1 MIYDYW
7 KSHNLADE
15 QLDDAYGDCGRGR
28 DDAGSEV
35 DLMLS
40 NARLQP
46 LVDVSELCASAQ
58 GSAMDANQKGLERTT
73 KDDLVFPTDA
83 AALLFAV
90 LIFGLAIFK
99 RNQGFL
105 VDPDTYWHIAAGKW
119 MLAERSFPWHDIFS
133 HTAAGQPWVN
143 MEWLAQ
149 IILASTYDWFGW
161 RGLIVLGGLV
171 VAVTFVLLYK
181 LLARELRAAV
191 ALGAAAI
198 SFLFASFHFLARP
211 HLLACPIIVVWTAH
225 LARASA
231 ENRRPSLWLL
241 PLMVLWANLHGGFT
255 LGLLLTGGVG
265 LEAIIASAAAER
277 RRVATQWI
285 LFGIGSLLAACITP
299 YGYECLLQ
307 TYHVFNLGE
316 ILHHVGEWRPM
327 NPYEDFAQELVLLS
341 LLALALISGVKI
353 GIVRVLMIVG
363 LLHMS
368 LQHARGLAIFALVL
382 PFLVAHPLRQQFTSL
397 RPSVD
402 PFPLFDRRGFR
413 SLRTAIALLVALVAS
428 GMLATTYA
436 ILRPDDA
443 PPGAITPAAAVDNAI
458 GANITGPV
466 FNHYNFGGYLIF
478 RGIPTFIDGRAL
490 PFGKEF
496 CREYID
502 ADGGNKL
509 DELVDK
515 YGVTWTLLPP
525 KSSAMLH
532 FDQSPHWRRV
542 YADDV
547 AVVHVRR

>member
-1 MIYDYW
+1 MF
-7 KSHNLADE
+7 E
-15 QLDDAYGDCGRGR
+15 QPVNRSTVA
-28 DDAGSEV
+28 
-35 DLMLS
+35 
-40 NARLQP
+40 
-46 LVDVSELCASAQ
+46 ELYASAQ
-58 GSAMDANQKGLERTT
+58 GSAMDANQKGPERTT
-73 KDDLVFPTDA
+73 KDDLVFPTDG

-90 LIFGLAIFK
+90 LIFGVAIFK
-99 RNQGFL
+99 LNQGFL
-105 VDPDTYWHIAAGKW
+105 ADPDTYWHIATGRW
-119 MLAERSFPWHDIFS
+119 MLAERSFPWHDVFS

-149 IILASTYDWFGW
+149 IVLVSAYDWFGW

-171 VAVTFVLLYK
+171 VALTFVLLYK
-181 LLARELRAAV
+181 LLARELRATV

-198 SFLFASFHFLARP
+198 SFHFASIHFLARP
-211 HLLACPIIVVWTAH
+211 HLLACPIIVVYTAH

-231 ENRRPSLWLL
+231 EIRRPSLWLL

-255 LGLLLTGGVG
+255 LGLLLTGGFG
-265 LEAIIASAAAER
+265 LEAIIAAAAAER

-285 LFGIGSLLAACITP
+285 VFGIGTLLAACITP

-307 TYHVFNLGE
+307 TYHAFNLGE
-316 ILHHVGEWRPM
+316 ILLHVGEWRPM
-327 NPYEDFAQELVLLS
+327 NPSTEFAQELVLLS
-341 LLALALISGVKI
+341 LLALALTSGVKI
-353 GIVRVLMIVG
+353 GLVRVLMIIG

-368 LQHARGLAIFALVL
+368 LQHVRGLAIFALVL
-382 PFLVAHPLRQQFTSL
+382 PFLVAYPLQQQFSFL
-397 RPSVD
+397 RPLVD
-402 PFPLFDRRGFR
+402 PFPLFDRWRFR
-413 SLRTAIALLVALVAS
+413 SSRTAIALLVTLVAS
-428 GMLATTYA
+428 GMLAATYA
-436 ILRPDDA
+436 ILRPHDA
-443 PPGAITPAAAVDNAI
+443 PPSHFTPAAAVANAI

-496 CREYID
+496 NSEYIN
-502 ADGGNKL
+502 ADDGNKL

-525 KSSAMLH
+525 KSSAVLH

-547 AVVHVRR
+547 AVVHVRRREAKVVVR

>member
-1 MIYDYW
+1 
-7 KSHNLADE
+7 
-15 QLDDAYGDCGRGR
+15 
-28 DDAGSEV
+28 
-35 DLMLS
+35 MLS

-46 LVDVSELCASAQ
+46 LTDLSELCASAQ
-58 GSAMDANQKGLERTT
+58 AHVRKSKPRGSGHGRELEGVTADNKRR
-73 KDDLVFPTDA
+73 DLVFPTDG

-90 LIFGLAIFK
+90 LIFGVAIFK
-99 RNQGFL
+99 LGFL
-105 VDPDTYWHIAAGKW
+105 VDPDTYWHIATGRW

-161 RGLIVLGGLV
+161 RGPIVLGGLV
-171 VAVTFVLLYK
+171 VALTFVLWYK
-181 LLARELRAAV
+181 LLARELRATA

-198 SFLFASFHFLARP
+198 SFLFAAFHFLARP
-211 HLLACPIIVVWTAH
+211 HLLAFPIIVVWTAQ

-241 PLMVLWANLHGGFT
+241 PLMAVWANLHGGFT
-255 LGLLLTGGVG
+255 LGLLLTGGFG
-265 LEAIIASAAAER
+265 LEAIIAAAAAER

-307 TYHVFNLGE
+307 TYHLFNLGE
-316 ILHHVGEWRPM
+316 ILQHIGELRPM
-327 NPYEDFAQELVLLS
+327 NPYTDFTQELVLLS
-341 LLALALISGVKI
+341 LLALALIFGVKI

-368 LQHARGLAIFALVL
+368 LQHVRGLAIFALVL
-382 PFLVAHPLRQQFTSL
+382 PFLVAHPLQQQFTFL

-402 PFPLFDRRGFR
+402 PFPLFDRRRFR
-413 SLRTAIALLVALVAS
+413 SFRTAIALLATLVAS
-428 GMLATTYA
+428 CMLATTYA

-443 PPGAITPAAAVDNAI
+443 PPGAITPAAAVDHAI

-466 FNHYNFGGYLIF
+466 FNHYDFGGYLIF

-496 CREYID
+496 VSEYFN
-502 ADGGNKL
+502 ADDSNKL
-509 DELVDK
+509 DELVNK
-515 YGVTWTLLPP
+515 HGVTWTLLQP
-525 KSSAMLH
+525 KSSAVLH

>member
-1 MIYDYW
+1 MNSW
-7 KSHNLADE
+7 TMLNS
-15 QLDDAYGDCGRGR
+15 DCGRGR
-28 DDAGSEV
+28 DDARPEV

-46 LVDVSELCASAQ
+46 LVDVPELCASAQ

-73 KDDLVFPTDA
+73 KDDLVFPTDG

-90 LIFGLAIFK
+90 LMFGVAIFK
-99 RNQGFL
+99 LNQGFL
-105 VDPDTYWHIAAGKW
+105 ADPDTYWHIATGRW

-143 MEWLAQ
+143 MEWFAQ

-161 RGLIVLGGLV
+161 RGLIVLGGLT
-171 VAVTFVLLYK
+171 VALTFVPLYK
-181 LLARELRAAV
+181 LLARELRATV

-198 SFLFASFHFLARP
+198 SLLFASFHFLARP

-255 LGLLLTGGVG
+255 LGLLLTGGFG
-265 LEAIIASAAAER
+265 LEAIIAAAAVER
-277 RRVATQWI
+277 RRVAIQWI

-316 ILHHVGEWRPM
+316 ILHHIGEWRPM
-327 NPYEDFAQELVLLS
+327 NPETDLTQELVLLS

-368 LQHARGLAIFALVL
+368 LQHVRGLAIFALVL
-382 PFLVAHPLRQQFTSL
+382 PFLIAHPLQQQFAFL

-402 PFPLFDRRGFR
+402 SFPLFDRRRFL
-413 SLRTAIALLVALVAS
+413 SLRTAIALSVTLVAS
-428 GMLATTYA
+428 GVVATTYA
-436 ILRPDDA
+436 TLRRDDA
-443 PPGAITPAAAVDNAI
+443 PPSAITPAAAVDNAI
-458 GANITGPV
+458 NTSVTGPV
-466 FNHYNFGGYLIF
+466 FNDYDFGGYLSF
-478 RGIPTFIDGRAL
+478 RGVPTFIDGRAL

-496 CREYID
+496 GRDYFK
-502 ADGGNKL
+502 ADDSNKL
-509 DELVDK
+509 DHLVDK
-515 YGVTWTLLPP
+515 YRVTWTLLRP
-525 KSSAMLH
+525 KSTAAVH

>member
-1 MIYDYW
+1 M
-7 KSHNLADE
+7 S
-15 QLDDAYGDCGRGR
+15 
-28 DDAGSEV
+28 S
-35 DLMLS
+35 S
-40 NARLQP
+40 
-46 LVDVSELCASAQ
+46 S
-58 GSAMDANQKGLERTT
+58 
-73 KDDLVFPTDA
+73 LVFPTDG
-83 AALLFAV
+83 AALLFGL
-90 LIFGLAIFK
+90 LIFGVAIFK
-99 RNQGFL
+99 LNQGFL
-105 VDPDTYWHIAAGKW
+105 ADPDTYWHIATGRW

-171 VAVTFVLLYK
+171 VALTFVLLYK
-181 LLARELRAAV
+181 LLARELRATV

-198 SFLFASFHFLARP
+198 SFLFASIHFLARP

-225 LARASA
+225 LARAFA
-231 ENRRPSLWLL
+231 ENRRPSIWLL

-255 LGLLLTGGVG
+255 LGLLLTGGFG
-265 LEAIIASAAAER
+265 LEAIIAAAAAER
-277 RRVATQWI
+277 RHVATQWI
-285 LFGIGSLLAACITP
+285 LFGIGSLLAGCITP
-299 YGYECLLQ
+299 YGYEYLLQ

-327 NPYEDFAQELVLLS
+327 NPYVDFPQELVLLS

-368 LQHARGLAIFALVL
+368 LQHIRGLAIFALVL
-382 PFLVAHPLRQQFTSL
+382 PFLIAHLLQQQFTFL

-402 PFPLFDRRGFR
+402 PFPLFDRRIFR
-413 SLRTAIALLVALVAS
+413 SLRTAIALSLTLIAGGV
-428 GMLATTYA
+428 LATTYA
-436 ILRPDDA
+436 ILRPADA
-443 PPGAITPAAAVDNAI
+443 PPSTSTPAAALDYAI

-478 RGIPTFIDGRAL
+478 RGVPTFIDGRAL
-490 PFGKEF
+490 PFGKDF
-496 CREYID
+496 NRDYIT
-502 ADGGNKL
+502 ADDSNKL

-515 YGVTWTLLPP
+515 YWVTWTLLPP
-525 KSSAMLH
+525 KSTAALH